1 MVMPL
6 RTIEIISNV
15 SNQLQHPHGSTFTE
29 YDL

>member
-1 MVMPL
+1 MVNAIKKL
-6 RTIEIISNV
+6 EIISNV